1 MSTRLELGAE
11 AEAVEVEIDDRDSR
25 VVDDDMMDV
34 DSSLFDIVWLAV
46 VGHLQFKIMITKISV
61 EAITHPL

>member
-1 MSTRLELGAE
+1 MGVE
-11 AEAVEVEIDDRDSR
+11 AEAVEIDDRDSR

-34 DSSLFDIVWLAV
+34 DSSLFDIVWFAV

-61 EAITHPL
+61 EAIT

>member
-1 MSTRLELGAE
+1 VSIRLELGAE

-34 DSSLFDIVWLAV
+34 DSSPIQYCV
-46 VGHLQFKIMITKISV
+46 VAGHIQFKIMITKISV

>member
-1 MSTRLELGAE
+1 MSIRLELRAE
-11 AEAVEVEIDDRDSR
+11 AEAVEIDDRDSR

-34 DSSLFDIVWLAV
+34 DSSIFDIVWLAV

-61 EAITHPL
+61 EAITND

>member
-1 MSTRLELGAE
+1 MSIRLELGAE
-11 AEAVEVEIDDRDSR
+11 AEAVEIDDRDSS

-61 EAITHPL
+61 EAITND

>member
-1 MSTRLELGAE
+1 LGAE
-11 AEAVEVEIDDRDSR
+11 AVEIDDSNRS
-25 VVDDDMMDV
+25 VVDDDDDMMDV

-61 EAITHPL
+61 EAITHKD